1 MPKEP
6 INAGMPDLLNSSF
19 YSSTSINTLDH
30 AKNFR
35 NSLILRDLSE
45 QSFNMSV
52 NSNESSN
59 FADST
64 TNGHYKLQTPGVRN
78 EETATMKM
86 STSPS
91 LSALAGILNEKS
103 RQAEGKVRSGNVL
116 NSSIV
121 EEEEDDKE
129 KEKEKE
135 EGVGDILSSNL
146 EEQLESESVNNAA
159 SPNLIDV
166 TGTDSVHFPSVHAS
180 SNPFISEQPDFLST
194 PRVESSDSLFKE
206 QPTVEAKRA
215 LSETAQLNSGSIE
228 KDLRKV
234 RTKYKGPTA
243 QRTISAGS
251 VLEQTSYNKKKKNF
265 FSFLRKKNPGE
276 PPKNDIN
283 SNNKKITTSTTFSTG
298 GTVSP
303 LSPDKLSKK
312 SSSSNNIF
320 STFRKNKEVRK
331 GLDSR
336 LTTSPKIEINATKLN
351 TASSFQYTDVDIN
364 SDQTTLPKKDIK
376 KRKPTPLS
384 LEHTANNQKFDDE
397 KIKPSA
403 SFKIVTQ
410 VYPPAKPDTGE
421 VLFPKSLDKFEV
433 ESIVSLE
440 RSRSTKSNKRSS
452 VTSYRR
458 SLTDN
463 LSLNAQNEGMFVTEA
478 ASVVLSTPDLS
489 KSPASSILRN
499 GKFDPADFSSSNPIF
514 INDQREASPFE
525 KSQND
530 TSLGMAAPQDR
541 ISMISIEEKINEFTI
556 ESEEENNVQATTI
569 GESDRNGFENDP
581 EFISDIMEFAS
592 IINFGD
598 GINLDLDLNTTDP
611 KYRPFESPTLAEPEL
626 QRNVN
631 TETADKMMSRS
642 GLGIS
647 GVSDMHDIEEEKKLP
662 TRKVRDDEFENEDFN
677 QLSNSPHLT
686 PKFKAYI
693 PDPQISR
700 PISMSFRGLK
710 APSFNASVIGSSAT
724 ESLTRTER
732 SSVQSSEKK
741 FGNSVNFSSRII
753 LYDTYD
759 EEEYDRK
766 PDIATC
772 NQLTPQL
779 AQIIKAELNELKSGM
794 EVHEDSRCYTHF
806 F

>member
-35 NSLILRDLSE
+35 NSLILRDISE
-45 QSFNMSV
+45 QSFNISV

-64 TNGHYKLQTPGVRN
+64 TNGHCNLQTPGVRN

-103 RQAEGKVRSGNVL
+103 RQAEGEVRSCNVL

-129 KEKEKE
+129 KE
-135 EGVGDILSSNL
+135 EGAEILSSNL
-146 EEQLESESVNNAA
+146 DEQLASESVNNAA

-166 TGTDSVHFPSVHAS
+166 TGTDNVHFPSVHAS

-206 QPTVEAKRA
+206 LREQPTVEAKRA

-228 KDLRKV
+228 SDLRKV

-276 PPKNDIN
+276 VPKNNLN

-303 LSPDKLSKK
+303 VSSDKLSKK

-320 STFRKNKEVRK
+320 STFRKNKEERK
-331 GLDSR
+331 GLDSH

-351 TASSFQYTDVDIN
+351 AASSFQYTDVDIN
-364 SDQTTLPKKDIK
+364 SNQTTLPKKDIK

-384 LEHTANNQKFDDE
+384 LEHDANNQKLDDE
-397 KIKPSA
+397 NLKPSA
-403 SFKIVTQ
+403 PFKIATQ
-410 VYPPAKPDTGE
+410 IYPPAKPDTGE

-499 GKFDPADFSSSNPIF
+499 GKFDPADFSSSDPIF
-514 INDQREASPFE
+514 INDQREPSPFE

-530 TSLGMAAPQDR
+530 TNLGMAAPQDR
-541 ISMISIEEKINEFTI
+541 ISMVSIEEKINEFTI

-569 GESDRNGFENDP
+569 GESDKSGFENDP

-611 KYRPFESPTLAEPEL
+611 KYRPFESPTLAEPEVHK
-626 QRNVN
+626 NVN
-631 TETADKMMSRS
+631 TEVAEKMMSRS

-647 GVSDMHDIEEEKKLP
+647 GVSDIHDIEEEKKLP
-662 TRKVRDDEFENEDFN
+662 IRKVRDDEFENEDFN

-732 SSVQSSEKK
+732 PSVESSEKK

-753 LYDTYD
+753 LYDTYG

>member
-1 MPKEP
+1 M
-6 INAGMPDLLNSSF
+6 NGDMPDLLNSSF

-45 QSFNMSV
+45 QSFNMSI

-59 FADST
+59 FADSRT
-64 TNGHYKLQTPGVRN
+64 DGHYNVQTPGVRN

-103 RQAEGKVRSGNVL
+103 RQAEGKVRSSNIL
-116 NSSIV
+116 NSSIL
-121 EEEEDDKE
+121 EEDDDDKE
-129 KEKEKE
+129 KEK
-135 EGVGDILSSNL
+135 GVGDVLNSSL
-146 EEQLESESVNNAA
+146 EEQLENETDNNVA

-166 TGTDSVHFPSVHAS
+166 TGTDDVHFPSIHAS

-194 PRVESSDSLFKE
+194 PRIERSDRIFKE
-206 QPTVEAKRA
+206 TRQQPTVEATRA
-215 LSETAQLNSGSIE
+215 LSETAQLNAASKE
-228 KDLRKV
+228 RDLRKA
-234 RTKYKGPTA
+234 RTKYKGSTA
-243 QRTISAGS
+243 QRTLSAGS
-251 VLEQTSYNKKKKNF
+251 VLEQSSYNTKKKNF
-265 FSFLRKKNPGE
+265 FSFLRRKNPGE
-276 PPKNDIN
+276 APKNNLN
-283 SNNKKITTSTTFSTG
+283 SNNKKLTTSTTFSTG

-303 LSPDKLSKK
+303 LSPDKLTKK
-312 SSSSNNIF
+312 SSSSNNLF
-320 STFRKNKEVRK
+320 STFRKNKEERNGV
-331 GLDSR
+331 GDSR
-336 LTTSPKIEINATKLN
+336 LTTSPKAEIGITKLN
-351 TASSFQYTDVDIN
+351 AASSFQNADVDIN
-364 SDQTTLPKKDIK
+364 STTTTLPKKDIK

-384 LEHTANNQKFDDE
+384 LEHVADNQTLGKDE
-397 KIKPSA
+397 EMKPSE
-403 SFKIVTQ
+403 SFKVETA
-410 VYPPAKPDTGE
+410 VYPPTKPDTGE

-452 VTSYRR
+452 VTSYGR

-499 GKFDPADFSSSNPIF
+499 GKFDPVDFSWNNPIL
-514 INDQREASPFE
+514 INEQREPSPFE
-525 KSQND
+525 KSEVDSNLDIAVPQN
-530 TSLGMAAPQDR
+530 R
-541 ISMISIEEKINEFTI
+541 ISMVSIEEKINELTVG
-556 ESEEENNVQATTI
+556 SEEEINVQSTTKSE
-569 GESDRNGFENDP
+569 GNKNEFENDP

-611 KYRPFESPTLAEPEL
+611 KYRPLESPTLAEPEL
-626 QRNVN
+626 QRDVK
-631 TETADKMMSRS
+631 TEIAEKMMSRS

-647 GVSDMHDIEEEKKLP
+647 GVSDVHGIEKEKNLP
-662 TRKVRDDEFENEDFN
+662 NHKIREDEFENEDFN

-693 PDPQISR
+693 PDPQINR

-710 APSFNASVIGSSAT
+710 APSFNTSVVGSSAT
-724 ESLTRTER
+724 DSLTRTER
-732 SSVQSSEKK
+732 SSVESSEKK
-741 FGNSVNFSSRII
+741 SGNYVNFSSRII
-753 LYDTYD
+753 LYDTYG